1 MSSSLPALP
10 SRQGPGTLHSSGPAP
25 ALTSSQQLLVLPTT
39 LSAQL
44 LCGHLPEAGGQ
55 GGGRAGGGAS
65 GLTNAE
71 YCWPPALAPGS
82 PQSLHWQTQVRPQ
95 ARVQTPALPYSALL
109 LGQVGV
115 PPPSPS
121 VPAPGPLTLGQRPR
135 SFRDPSP
142 AGAMKTRRG
151 RSGEEQ
157 RRPKPPRPSPLLPQ
171 EWAVSE
177 CSWASGPVMSTA
189 PA

>member
-55 GGGRAGGGAS
+55 GGGGAGGGAS

-95 ARVQTPALPYSALL
+95 ARVQTPAPPYSALL
-109 LGQVGV
+109 LGPGRGALSL
-115 PPPSPS
+115 PLCPS
-121 VPAPGPLTLGQRPR
+121 
-135 SFRDPSP
+135 
-142 AGAMKTRRG
+142 
-151 RSGEEQ
+151 
-157 RRPKPPRPSPLLPQ
+157 
-171 EWAVSE
+171 
-177 CSWASGPVMSTA
+177 SWASDLGTKTKEFQRPQPSWSDEDPKREVGRGTEEAKA
-189 PA
+189 PQAEPPAAPGVGSE